1 VRALPTPDEIA
12 RLRQLDRDHLL
23 HPNVVL
29 GEFEEAGG
37 TVIVGGEGATVRD
50 IEGREYID
58 AIGAL
63 WLANVGYG
71 RRELADVAAAQMRQ
85 LPFWSLFYG
94 WGNEPAIRLAA
105 ELARIAP
112 AGFRHAFFTS
122 GGSEANETS
131 IKFARLYHVRRG
143 NPGKRIVIGLQR
155 AYHGVSYGAM
165 TATGLERVRE
175 GYAPLVGAF
184 EHIPGAYCY
193 RCPFGKTYPECQV
206 DCADELERAIGRL
219 GAENVAAFIAEPIQ
233 GVGGVITPP
242 AGYYEKVRAICDRHD
257 VLWIAD
263 EVICGFGRT
272 GRLFG
277 VEHWTVRPDLIS
289 CAKGITS
296 GYMPLG
302 ASLVSD
308 KVYAALRGDG
318 HQPLNHGFTYSG
330 HPVACAV
337 ALENIRILQREG
349 LPARAAELGESL
361 RAQIL
366 ALGNPYIGEV
376 RGKGLLVGVE
386 LVRDRGSREPADV
399 AAAVELACRR
409 DGVILRAL
417 GGNIISISPPLVIT
431 PAQITRVVATLD
443 QAVRAVCGGLGREG
457 QVTP

>member
-1 VRALPTPDEIA
+1 MPTPEEIQQ
-12 RLRQLDRDHLL
+12 LRQLDRDHLL

-29 GEFEEAGG
+29 GEFEEQGG
-37 TVIVGGEGATVRD
+37 TIIVGGDGATVRD
-50 IEGREYID
+50 IDGREYID

-71 RRELADVAAAQMRQ
+71 RQELAAAAAAQMRQ

-94 WGNEPAIRLAA
+94 WSNAPAIRLAA

-112 AGFRHAFFTS
+112 EGFNHAFLTS
-122 GGSEANETS
+122 GGSESNETS
-131 IKFARLYHVRRG
+131 IKFARLHHVRRG
-143 NPGKRIVIGLQR
+143 HPSKQIVIGLQR

-206 DCADELERAIGRL
+206 DCADEVERAIERL
-219 GAENVAAFIAEPIQ
+219 GADHVAAFIAEPIQ

-242 AGYYEKVRAICDRHD
+242 PGYYEKVRAICDRHD

-272 GRLFG
+272 GKLFG
-277 VEHWTVRPDLIS
+277 IENWSVRPDLIS

-296 GYMPLG
+296 GYLPLG
-302 ASLVSD
+302 ATLVSD
-308 KVYAALRGDG
+308 KVYEALRGDG
-318 HQPLNHGFTYSG
+318 HQTLNHGFTYSG
-330 HPVACAV
+330 HPVAAAV

-349 LPARAAELGESL
+349 LPARAVAVGESM
-361 RAQIL
+361 RAQL
-366 ALGNPYIGEV
+366 LGLNNPYVGEV
-376 RGKGLLVGVE
+376 RGKGLLIGVE
-386 LVRDRGSREPADV
+386 LVRDRGTRAAADV
-399 AAAVELACRR
+399 AMAVELGCRAR
-409 DGVILRAL
+409 GVILRAL

-431 PAQITRVVATLD
+431 EAQAARVVVVLD
-443 QAVRAVCGGLGREG
+443 EVVREVCGALGRAG
-457 QVTP
+457 QAAQ

>member
-1 VRALPTPDEIA
+1 MPTPEEIA

-29 GEFEEAGG
+29 GEFEATGG
-37 TVIVGGEGATVRD
+37 TVIVGGEGAMVRD
-50 IEGREYID
+50 IDGREYID

-71 RRELADVAAAQMRQ
+71 RRELAEAAAAQMRQ

-94 WGNEPAIRLAA
+94 WSNAPAIRLAA
-105 ELARIAP
+105 ELARVAP
-112 AGFRHAFFTS
+112 PGFAHAFFTS

-143 NPGKRIVIGLQR
+143 HPDKRVVIGLQR

-184 EHIPGAYCY
+184 EHIAGAYCY
-193 RCPFGKTYPECQV
+193 RCPFGKTYPACQLY
-206 DCADELERAIGRL
+206 CADELERAIERL
-219 GAENVAAFIAEPIQ
+219 GAANVAAFIAEPIQ

-242 AGYYEKVRAICDRHD
+242 AGYYERVREICDRHD
-257 VLWIAD
+257 VLWIAA

-277 VEHWTVRPDLIS
+277 IEHWGARPDLIS

-296 GYMPLG
+296 GYLPLG

-308 KVYAALRGDG
+308 KVYGALRGDG
-318 HQPLNHGFTYSG
+318 HQTLNHGFTYSG

-337 ALENIRILQREG
+337 ALENIRILEREG
-349 LPARAAELGESL
+349 LPARAAALGESL
-361 RAQIL
+361 RAQLL
-366 ALGNPYIGEV
+366 ALHNPHIGEV
-376 RGKGLLVGVE
+376 RGKGLLIGVE
-386 LVRDRGSREPADV
+386 LVRAPASREPADV
-399 AAAVELACRR
+399 APAVELACRR
-409 DGVILRAL
+409 QGVILRAL
-417 GGNIISISPPLVIT
+417 GGNIVSLSPPLVVT
-431 PAQITRVVATLD
+431 EAQLARVVAVLD
-443 QAVRAVCGGLGREG
+443 AAVRAECGALARAG
-457 QVTP
+457 QAAQ